1 MLPAS
6 SSVSDSQVKS
16 HLDFVEERSRHVAR
30 KRQSR
35 NIVQLLD
42 FRPQVCRSMD
52 IFLLRLAELLRERG
66 WQTVHIF
73 SGEPTETFRS
83 QLQEL
88 ESPWYQTQFP
98 INWARA
104 WSLARL
110 ILSHHPHIIQT
121 SYMSA
126 FNPALW
132 WLKWASHAQYWVVA
146 DRSSGACSQKKGLKR
161 LVASA
166 RGAMA
171 GRMIDQVVA
180 VSDFVAHRN
189 IEQNMLPRNR
199 VTTIYT
205 VVSRFFCTNSIQTIT
220 CISER
225 TLVKLNNV
233 PHQTRRKA

>member
-1 MLPAS
+1 MPTS
-6 SSVSDSQVKS
+6 SRVSDSPAKGD
-16 HLDFVEERSRHVAR
+16 LNFLGNRGRRDAR
-30 KRQSR
+30 KRHPR
-35 NIVQLLD
+35 TIVQVLD

-83 QLQEL
+83 RLQEL
-88 ESPWYQTQFP
+88 ESPWHQTQFP

-110 ILSHHPHIIQT
+110 IRSYHPHIIQT

-146 DRSSGACSQKKGLKR
+146 DRSSGACSPKKGLKR
-161 LVASA
+161 LAASA